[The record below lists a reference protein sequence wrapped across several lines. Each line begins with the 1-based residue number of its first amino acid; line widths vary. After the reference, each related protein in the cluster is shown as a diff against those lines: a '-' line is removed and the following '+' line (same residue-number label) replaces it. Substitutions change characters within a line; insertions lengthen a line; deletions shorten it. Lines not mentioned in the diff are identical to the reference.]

1 MHELIPEELN
11 LAYIWQFRFDSYPEA
26 RLRTDEFNHLLQLN
40 RLGGFDSTEWH
51 ARQLAMLQIALDS
64 KLPRPST
71 ITEFLTSEK
80 FENLIDLGGGP
91 GWIWAYLLKT
101 NQAENLSYFNVELA
115 SSRLAFNYLT
125 KDLPRMKFVELE
137 ELIDPK
143 GTKNLLYAN
152 SVLQYFES
160 NSGLLKLIKL
170 TDPKCIILDDI
181 AGAKDEFYSL
191 QNYYGYLQVNRFA
204 NIEKTIEEIAQ
215 LGYSLLIRKPYD
227 KNFSSKMIPRIW
239 RGQSDNSDCE
249 APPSWTLAF
258 TKN

>member
-1 MHELIPEELN
+1 MHELFPQELN
-11 LAYIWQFRFDSYPEA
+11 LGYIWQFRFDSYREA
-26 RLRTDEFNHLLQLN
+26 RLLTDEFNLSLQN
-40 RLGGFDSTEWH
+40 DRLGGFDSTEWH
-51 ARQLAMLQIALDS
+51 GKQLAMLEIALDS

-101 NQAENLSYFNVELA
+101 NQAVNLSYFNVELA
-115 SSRLAFNYLT
+115 SSRLAFDHLA
-125 KDLPRMKFVELE
+125 KVLPRMKFVELG
-137 ELIDPK
+137 ELIELK
-143 GTKNLLYAN
+143 GKKNLVYAN

-160 NSGLLKLIKL
+160 NSELLKLIEL
-170 TDPKCIILDDI
+170 TDPKYIILDDI

-239 RGQSDNSDCE
+239 LGEPNNSDCE
-249 APPSWTLAF
+249 APSSWTLVF